1 LIKFLF
7 AKYYLSLRE
16 NIVFGDIKK
25 VNDDLINEAL
35 KKAKAEELLKQ
46 EKGLDQ
52 ILGRW
57 FEKGRE
63 ISVGQWQKVAIA
75 RALYRD
81 ASILILDEPTLNLD
95 PQAEEEIF
103 ENLINVYQK
112 KTLVFISHRF
122 STVRKADKI
131 YVLDNGNII
140 ESGTHE
146 MLIKNN
152 KLYKKFFEIQKKG
165 YR

>member
-1 LIKFLF
+1 M
-7 AKYYLSLRE
+7 
-16 NIVFGDIKK
+16 NK

-63 ISVGQWQKVAIA
+63 ISVGQWQKIAIA

-81 ASILILDEPTLNLD
+81 APILVLDEPTSNLD

-103 ENLINVYQK
+103 ENLVNVYQK
-112 KTLVFISHRF
+112 KTLIFISHRF

-131 YVLDNGNII
+131 YVLDNGEII

-146 MLIKNN
+146 VLLKNN

-165 YR
+165 YQ